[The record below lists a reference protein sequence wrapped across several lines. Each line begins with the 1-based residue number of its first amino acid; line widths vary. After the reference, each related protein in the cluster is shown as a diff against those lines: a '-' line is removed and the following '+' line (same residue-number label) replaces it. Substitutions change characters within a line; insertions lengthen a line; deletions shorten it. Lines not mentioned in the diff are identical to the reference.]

1 VNQDFSFSTHFDK
14 KGVWVMSL
22 GKTWYTVE
30 EATEKFGVAEKRLL
44 LWVAVGVIRA
54 ERESG
59 EMVRINGDDL
69 DLRIHELTGM

>member
-1 VNQDFSFSTHFDK
+1 
-14 KGVWVMSL
+14 
-22 GKTWYTVE
+22 VE

>member
-1 VNQDFSFSTHFDK
+1 
-14 KGVWVMSL
+14 MSL

-30 EATEKFGVAEKRLL
+30 EATEKYGVAKKRLL
-44 LWVAVGVIRA
+44 LWVAVGVVRA